1 MWQKQVILL
10 LLATILPL
18 SCRDNAVDPGRISSI
33 EFPLSVGSEWFYA
46 TFDSVTGKAGTLQI
60 SIIAERK
67 SLSGQQLTFWEFR
80 TDIRTDTT
88 EGILNGD
95 TLRLLLVGTAP
106 APPLVI
112 ILPLSVYSYW
122 KSSLD
127 DSVAVL
133 YTQRLTVP
141 AGTFQGA
148 YFVHQEAVAPNDFSQ
163 YDYSV
168 MPGVGIVRHQRRI
181 RFATEGR
188 NRANVVWELTFYL
201 LR

>member
-1 MWQKQVILL
+1 MRQNQFIFLL
-10 LLATILPL
+10 ISTILPL
-18 SCRDNAVDPGRISSI
+18 ACRDNAADPGRISLL
-33 EFPLSVGSEWFYA
+33 EFPLSVGSEWFYS
-46 TFDSVTGKAGTLQI
+46 TFDSVSGKAGTLQVRI
-60 SIIAERK
+60 VAESK
-67 SLSGQQLTFWEFR
+67 SSNGQHLTFWEFR
-80 TDIRTDTT
+80 TDVRSDTT
-88 EGILNGD
+88 EGILDGD

-106 APPLVI
+106 APPLVLV
-112 ILPLSVYSYW
+112 LPLSLYKYW
-122 KSSLD
+122 KSSLN

-133 YTQRLTVP
+133 YTQTLTVP

-148 YFVHQEAVAPNDFSQ
+148 YFVHQEALAPNDFSQ

-188 NRANVVWELTFYL
+188 NRANVVWELSSYL